1 MIKKKI
7 FSKQIT
13 ILLVAGL
20 FFCFLTLLR
29 FSWMDLTNTAEGV
42 AATQGLLIEEEMILI
57 MILKLSYKINRNY
70 ILTCSL
76 LQKVLNQIY
85 KINSIQINLNL
96 GISIFKI

>member
-1 MIKKKI
+1 
-7 FSKQIT
+7 
-13 ILLVAGL
+13 
-20 FFCFLTLLR
+20 
-29 FSWMDLTNTAEGV
+29 MDLTNTAEGV